1 LKKNAREKC
10 SEDKKEGDFS
20 WGSELSMA
28 LPWKSDGKR
37 GIPSENIVYLFH

>member
-28 LPWKSDGKR
+28 PPWESDGKR
-37 GIPSENIVYLFH
+37 GIQSKNIGYL